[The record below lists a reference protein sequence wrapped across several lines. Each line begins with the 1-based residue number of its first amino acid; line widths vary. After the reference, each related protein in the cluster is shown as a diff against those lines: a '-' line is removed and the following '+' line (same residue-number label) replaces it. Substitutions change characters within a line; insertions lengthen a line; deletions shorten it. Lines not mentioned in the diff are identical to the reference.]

1 MWADVDLCY
10 NMNDLAE
17 GDLHCGERRGGGGLL
32 FLSSAAVSFQTFTEY
47 YSALWSR
54 FAGVLVGGG
63 GSLIASLM
71 RGYGGMGVWVVMR
84 EARFIFY
91 FDDENSW
98 LYSLC
103 IARCV
108 IAGGEQD
115 LGWQLWRGWMWAL
128 HTSCSYSTVLVY
140 DLSLLSK
147 SVCPYTCSYVYHHHH
162 HHHHHLR
169 GSSHSAA
176 HLGPRCRLFWFWNI
190 IVGYCRFLFKLRSDL
205 SIFSMDFLDL
215 FYLLDLKRIFR
226 IR

>member
-1 MWADVDLCY
+1 MIWRRVICTVGSEGEGGGYCFCHLQLFRSRPSP
-10 NMNDLAE
+10 NITQHFDLA
-17 GDLHCGERRGGGGLL
+17 LL
-32 FLSSAAVSFQTFTEY
+32 ECWL
-47 YSALWSR
+47 
-54 FAGVLVGGG
+54 GGG